1 MLVLLARG
9 DQWNRTEKNP
19 KAPPTASTSRST
31 TGKGFS
37 TRPQGMYHWHMPA
50 VVSSRSTF
58 SSTHTSV
65 PPGAELTAAYGRTF
79 YFKEG
84 EFERGDRQGMEGTTG
99 KVCVCARAQCEGLGA
114 STGVC
119 ARE

>member
-1 MLVLLARG
+1 MESDREEPEGSPNCQYVQVDDRQGFQHPSPRNVPLAY
-9 DQWNRTEKNP
+9 T
-19 KAPPTASTSRST
+19 
-31 TGKGFS
+31 
-37 TRPQGMYHWHMPA
+37 PA